1 MDLEW
6 NALNM
11 FKHWLFCIAVEGR
24 PVCARGKFVCS
35 LNIARRSTGG
45 WLFHTWCMFILLE
58 DAVYDCDDDVDDDD
72 DDDDD
77 IHDILL

>member
-1 MDLEW
+1 MLGE
-6 NALNM
+6 NS
-11 FKHWLFCIAVEGR
+11 CAVSTLKDAA
-24 PVCARGKFVCS
+24 PVVGCF
-35 LNIARRSTGG
+35 TQ
-45 WLFHTWCMFILLE
+45 WCMFILLE